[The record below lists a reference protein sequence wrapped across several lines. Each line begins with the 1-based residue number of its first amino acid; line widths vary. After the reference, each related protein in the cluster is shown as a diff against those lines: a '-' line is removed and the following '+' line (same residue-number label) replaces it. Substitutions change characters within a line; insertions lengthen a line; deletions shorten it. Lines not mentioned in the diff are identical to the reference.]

1 MRRLFRYQLG
11 AAWALLA
18 ACYSGTAREEGSAG
32 EQGGTVASSSG
43 GADEGEPTAGESGE
57 TGDSPTVPL
66 VPGPT
71 LRRLTEA
78 EFRHSV
84 QDLLGPVTLSTVE
97 ADAAQDGFFAVGA
110 ARVALSPAGV
120 AQYEAALGEAVTQ
133 AFADPVALAQR
144 LVCVPAL
151 LTDTACFRDAIAKFG
166 RRAWRRPLTGDELDR
181 YMAIAATIG
190 AESGSA
196 SEALRYALWGILQS
210 PNFLYRVELGA
221 ASPEDGGRL
230 RFSDYELA
238 SRMAFTLWNTL
249 PDEALLDAAEAGGLA
264 DAAGVASETTRMLA
278 DPRAKQGVE
287 NFIAELYSLW
297 LLDEKLKD
305 DILYPEW
312 TPTLRA
318 AMRDELLMR
327 IDEVVFTAPTDF
339 FSLYDSRK
347 VFVNNELAAVYG
359 LPASEPDMWRSAE
372 LAEDSPRKGLIG
384 SGLILAMN
392 SLPARTSA
400 TERGQFIAESL
411 LCRTVPPPP
420 PTVDTNLDKDE
431 MDNEPKTLREKL
443 EPHRVDPACSG
454 CHNITD
460 PLGLALEHFDTMG
473 RYREFDQG
481 LVIDASGDLDG
492 LPFVDGAELATLLRG
507 HPDAASCLVRKLY
520 TYAAGRQPYKLEGET
535 LLGIEDTLAGAGNR
549 FDQLLRALVTHED
562 FRFANPAGSEIRPD
576 AGEGEMP

>member
-1 MRRLFRYQLG
+1 MRLILRIQLG
-11 AAWALLA
+11 AACSLLA
-18 ACYSGTAREEGSAG
+18 ACYSGLAQEDGGAG
-32 EQGGTVASSSG
+32 EQGDTSAASS
-43 GADEGEPTAGESGE
+43 GAE
-57 TGDSPTVPL
+57 TGVTGDTGDTGEEPAIPQVPAPTI
-66 VPGPT
+66 
-71 LRRLTEA
+71 RRLTEA

-84 QDLLGPVTLSTVE
+84 QDLLGPVTLSAVE

-120 AQYEAALGEAVTQ
+120 AQYEGALGDATVE

-151 LTDTACFRDAIAKFG
+151 LTETTCFRDTIAKFG
-166 RRAWRRPLTGDELDR
+166 RRAWRRPLTGDEMER
-181 YMAIAATIG
+181 YTAIAATIG

-196 SEALRYALWGILQS
+196 SEGLRYALWGILQS
-210 PNFLYRVELGA
+210 PNFLYRVELGT
-221 ASPEDGGRL
+221 ASPEDGGR
-230 RFSDYELA
+230 RKFSAYELA

-249 PDEALLDAAEAGGLA
+249 PDEALLDAAEAGALA
-264 DAAGVASETTRMLA
+264 DAAGISAQATRMLA

-305 DILYPEW
+305 DLLYPEW

-327 IDEVVFTAPTDF
+327 IDDVVFTAPTDF
-339 FSLYDSRK
+339 LSLYDSRK

-359 LPASEPDMWRSAE
+359 LPASDPDVWRAAE
-372 LAEDSPRKGLIG
+372 LPEDSPRKGLIG

-420 PTVDTNLDKDE
+420 PEVDTNLDKEE
-431 MDNEPKTLREKL
+431 MGNEPKTLREKL
-443 EPHRVDPACSG
+443 EPHRENPVCAG

-492 LPFVDGAELATLLRG
+492 LPFTDGAELASLLRT
-507 HPDAASCLVRKLY
+507 HPDAAGCLVRKLY
-520 TYAAGRQPYKLEGET
+520 TYAAAHPPYGSEAET
-535 LLGIEDTLAGAGNR
+535 LMGIEDVMVSAGNR
-549 FDQLLRALVTHED
+549 FDQLLLALVTHED
-562 FRFANPAGSEIRPD
+562 FRFANPAGTEIRPD
-576 AGEGEMP
+576 QGGMP

>member
-11 AAWALLA
+11 GAWALVA
-18 ACYSGTAREEGSAG
+18 ACYSGAAREEGSAG
-32 EQGGTVASSSG
+32 EPDSGAASSG
-43 GADEGEPTAGESGE
+43 DAEAGEPTTGAG
-57 TGDSPTVPL
+57 TGDTGEAPAVPQ

-71 LRRLTEA
+71 IRRLTEA

-120 AQYEAALGEAVTQ
+120 AQYEAALGDATVQ
-133 AFADPVALAQR
+133 AFVDPVALAGR
-144 LVCVPAL
+144 LVCVPTL
-151 LTDTACFRDAIAKFG
+151 LTDTACFRDTIAKFG
-166 RRAWRRPLTGDELDR
+166 RRAWRRPLTGDELER
-181 YMAIAATIG
+181 YTGIAASIG

-210 PNFLYRVELGA
+210 PNFLYRVELGT
-221 ASPEDGGRL
+221 ASPGDGGRL
-230 RFSDYELA
+230 KFSGYELA

-249 PDEALLDAAEAGGLA
+249 PDEALLDAAEQGQLA
-264 DAAGVASETTRMLA
+264 DAAGIAAQAARMLA
-278 DPRAKQGVE
+278 DPRARQGVE

-305 DILYPEW
+305 DLLYPEW

-318 AMRDELLMR
+318 AMRDELLRR

-339 FSLYDSRK
+339 LSLYDSRQ

-359 LPASEPDMWRSAE
+359 LPASDPDVWRSAE
-372 LAEDSPRKGLIG
+372 LAVDSPRRGLIG

-420 PTVDTNLDKDE
+420 PDVDTNLDKDE

-443 EPHRVDPACSG
+443 APHRENPACAG

-492 LPFVDGAELATLLRG
+492 LPFTDGAELATLLRG
-507 HPDAASCLVRKLY
+507 HPDAPGCLVRKLY
-520 TYAAGRQPYKLEGET
+520 TYAAGHLPYGSEAET
-535 LLGIEDTLAGAGNR
+535 LQGIEDVMVDAGNR
-549 FDQLLRALVTHED
+549 FDRLLLALVTHDD
-562 FRFANPAGSEIRPD
+562 FRFANPAGTEIRP
-576 AGEGEMP
+576 EGDMP